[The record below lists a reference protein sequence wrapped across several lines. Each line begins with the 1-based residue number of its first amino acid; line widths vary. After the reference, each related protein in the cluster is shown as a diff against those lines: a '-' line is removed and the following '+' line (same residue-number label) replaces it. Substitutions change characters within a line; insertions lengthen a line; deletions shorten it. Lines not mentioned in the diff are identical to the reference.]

1 MCQKMY
7 KQLDSIAHG
16 ENIMDITTKNLRE
29 FTEQE
34 VFDYVVNKLFAQ
46 NSASINADDQCQ
58 YRGENGTKCAGG
70 HLIADD
76 DYKPWF
82 EGAIWS
88 ELVDNGDVPIDHCYL
103 IGELQAMHDS
113 IAFSDSKGFVSMLD
127 FAANDLASEL
137 ELKYTRK
144 FPVDNSTK

>member
-1 MCQKMY
+1 MSK
-7 KQLDSIAHG
+7 KLDFIVHG
-16 ENIMDITTKNLRE
+16 EIIMNITTKNLHE

-34 VFDYVVNKLFAQ
+34 VFDYVVDKLFAQ
-46 NSASINADDQCQ
+46 NRASIDAHEQCQ
-58 YRGENGTKCAGG
+58 YRGENGIKCAGG

-82 EGAIWS
+82 EGTIWS
-88 ELVDNGDVPIDHCYL
+88 ELIDNGAVPRDHCHL

-127 FAANDLASEL
+127 FAANSLASEL

-144 FPVDNSTK
+144 FPVDNHTK